1 MPPPKIPAAL
11 FSYKPS
17 GPRKPGQP
25 PASPDLEKACPERI
39 TREGAEKPKK
49 SCKPQ
54 KIKFRTFIQ
63 PYKKSY
69 STCKGIVTLTP

>member
-1 MPPPKIPAAL
+1 MSAPVTVNPGL
-11 FSYKPS
+11 FSFKPS

-25 PASPDLEKACPERI
+25 PVSPDLEKACPERI

-63 PYKKSY
+63 PYEKSY
-69 STCKGIVTLTP
+69 ATSKRK